1 MMDFMRKISKKRI
14 LLFIL
19 ILSLAILWTGC
30 GMKDIG
36 QESPQNSEETPREE
50 IPRIEEITMA
60 AVGDIMVHS
69 PQFEAAY
76 VGGEEKYD
84 FYPTF
89 QPIEKYIQETDI
101 AVANL
106 ETTFAGEDK
115 GYTGYPMF
123 NSPEQLGKALKQ
135 TGFDVITTA
144 NNHSL
149 DRRSQGVKSTLDFLD
164 QEGLDYTG
172 TARSQEER
180 DRILIKEV
188 KNVKIAFLAYTYG
201 TNGIPLPEDEPYL
214 VNLIDKTQIEEDI
227 QRAKAENPDIIVAS
241 MHFGVEYQRT
251 PNDEQKELVDFLAQQ
266 GVDVILGSHPH
277 VIQPMEIKN
286 VVTAEGEE
294 KEVFVIYSMG
304 NFISNQ
310 RDRYT
315 DSGLIL
321 QMGFEKNFKTNKTV
335 LKQVEYIPTWVN
347 KTSTGGKLYY
357 EVVAVE
363 EAMKQYENNE
373 SKLISKE
380 GYNLLQRTWNDTT
393 SHLEQEN
400 AKMVLKPLE

>member
-1 MMDFMRKISKKRI
+1 MRKISKKRI

>member
-188 KNVKIAFLAYTYG
+188 KDVKIAFLAYTYG